1 MSRRTSVFCII
12 LDESGLQKELHSI
25 QSKFFDSS
33 HNPSF
38 PTFSPFATIE
48 ERKQMLTF
56 LASAAAANLASR
68 LASLVRLFLSKVS
81 GTAICYKVFL
91 SVSYFYFFLRI
102 TLDIETG

>member
-1 MSRRTSVFCII
+1 
-12 LDESGLQKELHSI
+12 
-25 QSKFFDSS
+25 
-33 HNPSF
+33 
-38 PTFSPFATIE
+38 
-48 ERKQMLTF
+48 MLTF